1 MNSITDFLGK
11 LLTTLH
17 NSTDTKPVD
26 NTTASEN
33 PSLRVVAIP
42 DNMRE
47 IDLTDRIEKLETK
60 LAPWRRTGTAHLQDL
75 ESLIAWANRNK
86 GESSALFA
94 TVSAEPSLT
103 CIADYHLS
111 GAPEMDYISRDPKAS
126 HCRHRAHYAFPLSQE
141 WKIWT
146 KQSGALMNKA
156 ELGAFVE
163 ANAKDMLT
171 PSAALINN
179 TDQQEPWERNMQL
192 VAQAVRGRFGT
203 PDTLIN
209 LSRRFEVNETSNIT
223 TSRNPDT
230 GETSFNFVNQHQ
242 QPDGSPVQIAN
253 LFLIALPVFEN
264 GALYR
269 IPVRFRYQKSGQEVK
284 FALTLHNP
292 ELALRD
298 AVEEALTVAKEKT
311 GLPLFRGK
319 PEVSA

>member
-1 MNSITDFLGK
+1 MTTITDFLGN
-11 LLTTLH
+11 LLTTLSK
-17 NSTDTKPVD
+17 STDTKGVE
-26 NTTASEN
+26 THLASES
-33 PSLRVVAIP
+33 PQMRVVAIQ

-47 IDLTDRIEKLETK
+47 IDLSDRLDKLETK
-60 LAPWRRTGTAHLQDL
+60 LAPWRRTGTAQMQDL

-86 GESSALFA
+86 GDSSALFA
-94 TVSAEPSLT
+94 TVSATPSLT
-103 CIADYHLS
+103 CIADYHHS
-111 GAPEMDYISRDPKAS
+111 GAPVTDHISRDPTAS
-126 HCRHRAHYAFPLSQE
+126 HCRHRANYTFPLSQE
-141 WKIWT
+141 WVIWT
-146 KQSGALMNKA
+146 KQSGGLMNKA

-179 TDQQEPWERNMQL
+179 TDQQEAWERNMQL

-230 GETSFNFVNQHQ
+230 GETSFTFVNQHQ

-269 IPVRFRYQKSGQEVK
+269 LPVRFRYQKSGAEVK

-292 ELALRD
+292 DLALRD
-298 AVEEALTVAKEKT
+298 AVEEALTEAKEKT
-311 GLPLFRGK
+311 SLPLFRGT
-319 PEVSA
+319 PEASA

>member
-1 MNSITDFLGK
+1 M
-11 LLTTLH
+11 
-17 NSTDTKPVD
+17 
-26 NTTASEN
+26 
-33 PSLRVVAIP
+33 
-42 DNMRE
+42 
-47 IDLTDRIEKLETK
+47 
-60 LAPWRRTGTAHLQDL
+60 QDL
-75 ESLIAWANRNK
+75 ESLIGWANRNK

-94 TVSAEPSLT
+94 TVNDAPSLT

-111 GAPEMDYISRDPKAS
+111 GAPLMDHTGRDTKAS

-141 WKIWT
+141 WKIWNS
-146 KQSGALMNKA
+146 QSGVLMGKA

-179 TDQQEPWERNMQL
+179 TDQQEQWERNMQL

-203 PDTLIN
+203 PDTLIS

-269 IPVRFRYQKSGQEVK
+269 MPVRFRYQKSGPEVK

-292 ELALRD
+292 DLALRD
-298 AVEEALTVAKEKT
+298 AVEEALTEAREQT